1 MRCLAMILPLFA
13 FAAAGCAPNRVETV
27 VVTTPGSG
35 VAMAGWRRIAT
46 SDDRNRLRDWRKTFV
61 KALDQARRAGHG
73 AAIDAEG
80 VLLNPDAAIGGE
92 LPDGLY
98 RCRVIKLGAK
108 AAGFLDYIAYP
119 AFSCRVQPERGL
131 MGLAKLT
138 GSQRPI
144 GLIFPDSDSR
154 SVFLGTLAL
163 GDEPRAMQYG
173 RDPDRDI
180 AAWVERIGEQRWR
193 LVIPE
198 PRFESQTDVY
208 ELVPQGE

>member
-1 MRCLAMILPLFA
+1 MRRTLLA
-13 FAAAGCAPNRVETV
+13 FAPLLILAACSHGPAEDV
-27 VVTTPGSG
+27 VITTPGSK

-46 SDDRNRLRDWRKTFV
+46 DGDRLRLRDWRATFV
-61 KALDQARRAGHG
+61 GAIAGARAAGHG

-80 VLLNPDAAIGGE
+80 PLLQPDSAIGGG
-92 LPDGLY
+92 LPNGAY
-98 RCRVIKLGAK
+98 ACRVIKVGAK
-108 AAGFLDYIAYP
+108 AAGLLDYIAYP
-119 AFSCRVQPERGL
+119 GFHCRVQAERGL
-131 MGLAKLT
+131 QGFAKMS

-154 SVFLGTLAL
+154 SVFLGTLVL

-180 AAWVERIGEQRWR
+180 AAWVERIGDQRWR
-193 LVIPE
+193 LIVPE
-198 PRFESQTDVY
+198 PRFESKTDVY